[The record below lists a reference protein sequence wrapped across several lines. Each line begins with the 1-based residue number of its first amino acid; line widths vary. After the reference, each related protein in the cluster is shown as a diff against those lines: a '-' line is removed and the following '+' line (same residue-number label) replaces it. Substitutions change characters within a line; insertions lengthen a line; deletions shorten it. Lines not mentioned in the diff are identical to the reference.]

1 MKYKVEVRK
10 QETALT
16 LYIALEDLISWR
28 DHPDLSRNSW
38 VAEMGGNRI
47 NRAIISTG
55 KSQDMRDKLVDGVIM
70 AAKGLLSK

>member
-1 MKYKVEVRK
+1 MKYKVEVCK

-47 NRAIISTG
+47 NRSISNG
-55 KSQDMRDKLVDGVIM
+55 KSQDLRDKVVDGVIK
-70 AAKGLLSK
+70 AAKGLSK